1 MRSFQNKKAFS
12 KIIVLLWLAIF
23 SCSIFAGEMAR
34 PRTVHVISTEYFD
47 ILFPAESSATA
58 MLLAQNADQLY
69 LNAKQT
75 FNCNYDFRTIVVI
88 SPDSE
93 SLSVKYTASPYNRI
107 VIFDAVGRIDTSS
120 YANGLLDL
128 FNHEV
133 GRAVSQSVRSVLLDF
148 VAKHFLGDDFQ
159 PAALFNV
166 PYSFLEGAV
175 YAEDEQFMSGLL
187 YDNWN
192 LQLLMQAKL
201 EGKFPSLIQASG
213 AYDIYPGN
221 SLSIFA
227 AAAFYAYI
235 PQRWG
240 IEKFGEYWHECG
252 KINFFKLEKK
262 IFYAVYGMQLQD
274 VWNDFIA
281 AIPLPDKFEND
292 ELAETNSYSDPE
304 SKSQV
309 FLKTDYDSNYKFVVS
324 TNYGLVWYDDL
335 KEEVDISG
343 LYDLESPRQLL
354 FLANGV
360 TNLTVSPCGRFLL
373 VSHVQGGI
381 REEFTRDII
390 RIYDLKNRRF
400 LRENYNMR
408 DGAIVTFKDGRYGV
422 MGNTTED
429 GHSCLKVYES
439 EQMNLLLG
447 YSDATLSVVYSRDF
461 DSDTTPYTPVA
472 LGNNHFACL
481 VCRNNEWVILVS
493 DIIPPDGYPN
503 DEDMYS
509 ISNGRNLQNE
519 FAETFKI
526 RNLRYA
532 DYVEVTG
539 NKADRGKGYCL
550 LYDFVLQ
557 SKPSFVRTGWLFFDQ
572 DSIPVRSI
580 VITDDYYGGMGSGV
594 MFNCNMYYV
603 SQRLGFSELRRIHL
617 NDIDFDEALISYRT
631 EVNPGFAAQY
641 ETENESGENYVNQ
654 FAKYSPWKY
663 MWKGSWKLLMPVR
676 DITLD
681 EGVKKSP
688 GLGGT
693 FETQSDPFSNNKLL
707 ISAAKGFVPLDFT
720 QIFNASKRSREELE
734 AEKIELSKDAA
745 FAVYFVNSSTP
756 ADLTL
761 ASTFKFNE
769 NGEYTFNAFTDV
781 LFSIPLSMTFRRM
794 TFDFSAMFNSSTAYW
809 DSTQTDLFP
818 NLYNW
823 PLLSKSYIMWQ
834 TTAAFKYSNIHQYGV
849 SPMKKLGVS
858 FGTKVTSSWEWGQF
872 RPFQIYMGIYGTG
885 EIPFLMPV
893 QNIGSIIV
901 CLPTSVHAELFYTN
915 GKAVEA
921 YTQTLLFGME
931 VQNGFWRL
939 YFPRVAVYGGYDI
952 ALEYDTATVKLP
964 DFRRLD
970 KAYAVFSECY
980 LNDSFY
986 IMLDFGLTPVLG
998 QFSTYQL
1005 NSSLRFEK
1013 YLRTK
1018 EYKLKFDIQIKY

>member
-12 KIIVLLWLAIF
+12 KIFLLLWLAIF
-23 SCSIFAGEMAR
+23 SCSLFAGEMAR
-34 PRTVHVISTEYFD
+34 PRTVNVISTEYFD

-58 MLLAQNADQLY
+58 TLLAQNADQIY

-75 FNCNYDFRTIVVI
+75 FNCRYDFRTIVVI

-93 SLSVKYTASPYNRI
+93 TLSVKYTASPYNRI
-107 VIFDAVGRIDTSS
+107 VIFDAVGSIETSS
-120 YANGLLDL
+120 YSNGLLDL
-128 FNHEV
+128 FNHEI
-133 GRAVSQSVRSVLLDF
+133 GRAVSQSVRSETLDF
-148 VAKHFLGDDFQ
+148 VAKNFLGDAFQ

-213 AYDIYPGN
+213 AYDIYPGT

-235 PQRWG
+235 QQRWG
-240 IEKFGEYWHECG
+240 IEKFGEYWQECG

-262 IFYAVYGMQLQD
+262 IFLAVYGEEIQT
-274 VWNDFIA
+274 VWKDFID
-281 AIPLPDKFEND
+281 AIPLPPKFETLANEEATPASD
-292 ELAETNSYSDPE
+292 E
-304 SKSQV
+304 KSEL
-309 FLKTDYDSNYKFVVS
+309 FLKKDYDSNYKFVVS
-324 TNYGLVWYDDL
+324 TNYGLVWYDDF

-373 VSHVQGGI
+373 VSHSQGGI
-381 REEFTRDII
+381 REQFKHDLI

-400 LRENYNMR
+400 LKEKFEMR
-408 DGAIVTFKDGRYGV
+408 DGAVVQFKDGRYGV
-422 MGNTTED
+422 MGNSTEN

-447 YSDATLSVVYSRDF
+447 YSDASLSLVYSREFEDG
-461 DSDTTPYTPVA
+461 TTPYTPVA

-481 VCRNNEWVILVS
+481 VCRSNEWVVMVS
-493 DIIPPDGYPN
+493 DIVPAPGYPN

-509 ISNGRNLQNE
+509 ISNGRNLTDS
-519 FAETFKI
+519 FSETYKI

-539 NKADRGKGYCL
+539 NKSDRGKGYCL

-557 SKPSFVRTGWLFFDQ
+557 STSSFVRTGWLFFDQ

-580 VITDDYYGGMGSGV
+580 VVTDDYYGGMGSGV

-603 SQRLGFSELRRIHL
+603 SQRLGYSELRRIHL
-617 NDIDFDEALISYRT
+617 NDIDFEEALISYRT
-631 EVNPGFAAQY
+631 EIQTA
-641 ETENESGENYVNQ
+641 TEKEPLPEFQS
-654 FAKYSPWKY
+654 AKYSPWKY
-663 MWKGSWKLLMPVR
+663 MRKGSWKLFMPVR
-676 DITLD
+676 NITLD
-681 EGVKKSP
+681 EGIEKAP

-693 FETQSDPFSNNKLL
+693 FETQSDPFTNNKLM
-707 ISAAKGFVPLDFT
+707 ISAAKGFVPLEFS
-720 QIFNASKRSREELE
+720 QLFNASKRSKDELK
-734 AEKIELSKDAA
+734 AEQIELSKDAA
-745 FAVYFVNSSTP
+745 FAVYFQNTSTP
-756 ADLTL
+756 ADITL

-769 NGEYTFNAFTDV
+769 NGEYTFNAFSDV
-781 LFSIPLSMTFRRM
+781 LFSLPLSMTFRRM

-823 PLLSKSYIMWQ
+823 PSLSKSYIMLQ
-834 TTAAFKYSNIHQYGV
+834 TTGALKYSNIHQYGV
-849 SPMKKLGVS
+849 SPLKKLGVS
-858 FGTKVTSSWEWGQF
+858 AGTKITFSWEWGRF
-872 RPFQIYMGIYGTG
+872 SPYQIYMGFYGTG
-885 EIPFLMPV
+885 EIPYLMPA

-915 GKAVEA
+915 GKAVDA
-921 YTQTLLFGME
+921 YAQTMLFGME

-939 YFPRVAVYGGYDI
+939 YFPRVALYAGYDI
-952 ALEYDTATVKLP
+952 ALEYDTSTVKLP
-964 DFRRLD
+964 DFRRLE
-970 KAYAVFSECY
+970 KAYDVFYECY

-986 IMLDFGLTPVLG
+986 LTLDFGLTPVLG